1 MKYPH
6 NIPFLFLGCHV
17 CFQEGMIFQ
26 ADLSQKSCFPKS
38 DGWKP
43 PFLAIDW
50 NFCHIIEVYVCHI
63 WPWTYSLILH
73 ILSSRQPT
81 EIFGNWW
88 IFQYGCLKRLYRG
101 SPNLIVY
108 LSLFCLLNLLYNIL
122 ELSPI
127 VWQIQISEILFLLQ
141 LSCCIN
147 LPSRPPLDPYCWRL
161 KSHEIYIHPAS
172 YSKYISIYHLYIIS
186 IYIISIY
193 ISIYLYISLY
203 ISIYLYIYMI
213 SHYIDPHVFWW
224 NPPMFALPAPA
235 RPWLH
240 VLSHWPP
247 AGRPHDWSPRW
258 PSQWRSSNRSTLDL
272 GDGNVTVPPIMVP

>member
-161 KSHEIYIHPAS
+161 KSHEIYIHLAS
-172 YSKYISIYHLYIIS
+172 YPK
-186 IYIISIY
+186 Y
-193 ISIYLYISLY
+193 ISIYLYISSLYHLY
-203 ISIYLYIYMI
+203 ISLYMSIYHI
-213 SHYIDPHVFWW
+213 SLWFPIDPSFLVKSPNVRIARSCSSLAARSVSLTTSWKAPRLKSTVAESMAEFKSFNSWPWW
-224 NPPMFALPAPA
+224 
-235 RPWLH
+235 W
-240 VLSHWPP
+240 
-247 AGRPHDWSPRW
+247 
-258 PSQWRSSNRSTLDL
+258 
-272 GDGNVTVPPIMVP
+272 